1 MLVMLE
7 KPGTGEHKAL
17 GVGWNWSFL
26 FFSAFLG
33 LPLFFNGLPVWGAL
47 ALILWG
53 LDWALPMITPDATA
67 AAILVPGS
75 ALAGLSVFLGY
86 RGNAMI
92 ARRYLARGYQ
102 FARPQST
109 EARLAAQRWGLT
121 V

>member
-7 KPGTGEHKAL
+7 KPETGEHKAL

-26 FFSAFLG
+26 LFSSFLG
-33 LPLFFNGLPVWGAL
+33 LPLFLNGLPVWGAL
-47 ALILWG
+47 VLILWG
-53 LDWALPMITPDATA
+53 LDWALPTIPPDTTA
-67 AAILVPGS
+67 VAILVPGA

-86 RGNAMI
+86 RGNGLI

-102 FARPQST
+102 FASPQSP
-109 EARLAAQRWGLT
+109 EARRAAQRWGLM